1 MRKVIT
7 FGTFDVLHIGH
18 INILKRAK
26 KMGDYLIVG

>member
-26 KMGDYLIVG
+26 KMGDYLIV